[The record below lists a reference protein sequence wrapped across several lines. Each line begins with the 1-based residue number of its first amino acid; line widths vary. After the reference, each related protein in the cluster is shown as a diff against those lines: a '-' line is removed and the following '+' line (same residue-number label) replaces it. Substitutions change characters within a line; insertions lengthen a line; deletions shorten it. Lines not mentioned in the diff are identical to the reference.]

1 MYAWITILTILSF
14 LNSGFAV
21 TDRPIIGILSQGI
34 SSSLD
39 DMLPDGHNF
48 TTYIAASY
56 VKWVEAAG
64 ARAVPIIVNG
74 DTEYY
79 EKIYS
84 GINGLL
90 IPGGAVSIYSSPYAE
105 ASRHLM
111 DLAQKDNDQFEVFPI
126 WATCLGFETV
136 ATITNNGEPLL
147 KRCNS
152 YDQALPL
159 ELVEGWEFSTLL
171 GQADSEI
178 ISDLTSMP
186 VTANFHHWCL
196 TPENFTRFELDKFWN
211 ILSTNE
217 DSDGVEFISTIE
229 AQDYPFYGT
238 QFHPEKNQF
247 EWAPK
252 YPNIPHSSEGIQV
265 GQYFGEF
272 FIGQARR
279 SNHKFESRSEE
290 EKYLIYN
297 YQPFYSGP
305 EGRNFGFQQV
315 YVF

>member
-111 DLAQKDNDQFEVFPI
+111 ELAQKDNDQFEVFPI

-159 ELVEGWEFSTLL
+159 ELVDGWEFSTLL

-229 AQDYPFYGT
+229 VTKSCFLV
-238 QFHPEKNQF
+238 
-247 EWAPK
+247 
-252 YPNIPHSSEGIQV
+252 IQEDN
-265 GQYFGEF
+265 YFLG
-272 FIGQARR
+272 
-279 SNHKFESRSEE
+279 SRLPLLWNTIS
-290 EKYLIYN
+290 
-297 YQPFYSGP
+297 P
-305 EGRNFGFQQV
+305 
-315 YVF
+315 

>member
-111 DLAQKDNDQFEVFPI
+111 ELAQKDNDQFEVFPI

-159 ELVEGWEFSTLL
+159 ELVDGWEFSTLL

-229 AQDYPFYGT
+229 VT
-238 QFHPEKNQF
+238 K
-247 EWAPK
+247 
-252 YPNIPHSSEGIQV
+252 SC
-265 GQYFGEF
+265 F
-272 FIGQARR
+272 FSDFFLG
-279 SNHKFESRSEE
+279 SRLPLLWNTIS
-290 EKYLIYN
+290 
-297 YQPFYSGP
+297 P
-305 EGRNFGFQQV
+305 
-315 YVF
+315 

>member
-1 MYAWITILTILSF
+1 MYNWIYLLTILTVSR
-14 LNSGFAV
+14 SGWA
-21 TDRPIIGILSQGI
+21 TTERPIIGILSQGI

-39 DMLPDGHNF
+39 DMLPEGHNYS
-48 TTYIAASY
+48 TYIAASY

-79 EKIYS
+79 DKMYS

-90 IPGGAVSIYSSPYAE
+90 IPGGAVSIYSSPYAQ

-111 DLAQKDNDQFEVFPI
+111 NLAQMDNDEGEVFPI

-136 ATITNNGEPLL
+136 ATITNNGEPIL

-159 ELVEGWEFSTLL
+159 ELVDGWEWSSLL

-178 ISDLTSMP
+178 ITDLTSLP

-196 TPENFTRFELDKFWN
+196 TPENFTKFELDKFWN

-247 EWAPK
+247 EWAEK
-252 YPNIPHSSEGIQV
+252 YPNIPHSREAIQV
-265 GQYFGEF
+265 GQYFGEY
-272 FIGQARR
+272 FIEQARM

-305 EGRNFGFQQV
+305 EGRNYGFQQC